1 MTRRMYISREGY
13 EKLKKELEELKGVQ
27 RPALSR
33 RISEAR
39 DLGDLRENAEY
50 HAAKEQLALLENKI
64 AKLEETLHSAQ
75 IVDKKHISGD
85 QVSIY
90 TTVSL
95 KDLKNQR
102 ELKYTLV
109 SKEESD
115 FKQKKISIESPVGK
129 ALLGKKVGD
138 VVEIQV
144 PAGQLTY
151 QITDI
156 EVAL

>member
-1 MTRRMYISREGY
+1 
-13 EKLKKELEELKGVQ
+13 
-27 RPALSR
+27 
-33 RISEAR
+33 
-39 DLGDLRENAEY
+39 
-50 HAAKEQLALLENKI
+50 
-64 AKLEETLHSAQ
+64 
-75 IVDKKHISGD
+75 
-85 QVSIY
+85 
-90 TTVSL
+90 
-95 KDLKNQR
+95 
-102 ELKYTLV
+102 LV

-156 EVAL
+156 EVAI